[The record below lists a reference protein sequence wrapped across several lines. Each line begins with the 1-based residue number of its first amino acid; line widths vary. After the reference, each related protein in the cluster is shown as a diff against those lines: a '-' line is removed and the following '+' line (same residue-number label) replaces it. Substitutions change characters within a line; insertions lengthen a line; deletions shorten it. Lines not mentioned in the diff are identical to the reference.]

1 MRTYGKLLAAALALS
16 ALPLLYACDGPT
28 PPKPLS
34 VSPVYTKVYVGQMVQ
49 LCATT
54 FDGRDA
60 EEALGEPVH
69 WSSTDASVAE
79 VTDGGWVR
87 GLKPGNVT
95 IAAGCRSHCGSAR
108 VMVAA
113 TDPGSHEMD
122 PPGGAR

>member
-1 MRTYGKLLAAALALS
+1 
-16 ALPLLYACDGPT
+16 
-28 PPKPLS
+28 

-49 LCATT
+49 LSATT
-54 FDGRDA
+54 LDGGDP
-60 EEALGEPVH
+60 EVVLGEPVK

-95 IAAGCRSHCGSAR
+95 IAAGCQGHCGSAR

-113 TDPGSHEMD
+113 DPGSDEEG